1 MKPTLTVSVG
11 VPAYNEESNIQYLLS
26 NIESQEEKNFIITEI
41 IIVSDASTD
50 NTGALIEKFAKKSS
64 LHIRLIRNQTR
75 KGQNVCQNIIL
86 NKARGD
92 IVVLLEADSLLKSK
106 DGLFQLIFPIL
117 FKRADASYAHS
128 IPLESRSFIGKTL
141 TFVEKCKSLSFLRHK
156 NGKNIFTCHSGKALT
171 RQFAEEFRWTPN
183 IPEDSF
189 FYLSSLRLR
198 KKILFSKNA
207 LIYFMPPQ
215 TMKDYILKTTKF
227 KNGVKL
233 LKNYF
238 PANLL
243 KKESSLSY
251 LYFIALFS
259 QLIKNPVYT
268 SMYTL
273 LYLASVIYKFS
284 LQDYTSKWEISYS
297 TKLLIDQYEK

>member
-26 NIESQEEKNFIITEI
+26 NIESQDEKNFIITEI

-156 NGKNIFTCHSGKALT
+156 NGKNIFTSHSGKALT

-215 TMKDYILKTTKF
+215 TM
-227 KNGVKL
+227 
-233 LKNYF
+233 
-238 PANLL
+238 
-243 KKESSLSY
+243 
-251 LYFIALFS
+251 
-259 QLIKNPVYT
+259 
-268 SMYTL
+268 
-273 LYLASVIYKFS
+273 
-284 LQDYTSKWEISYS
+284 
-297 TKLLIDQYEK
+297 